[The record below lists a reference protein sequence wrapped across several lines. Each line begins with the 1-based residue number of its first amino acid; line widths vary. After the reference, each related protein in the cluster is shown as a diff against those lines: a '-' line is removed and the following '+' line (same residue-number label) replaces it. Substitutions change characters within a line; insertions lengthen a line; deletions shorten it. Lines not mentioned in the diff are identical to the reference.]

1 MSTKVL
7 NPFSSDIA
15 GEQRPKS
22 VPPKPKRLMADFDPA
37 LMQQVFDVPERK
49 RISNLHHNRQP
60 DISGDV

>member
-15 GEQRPKS
+15 GEQRAKP
-22 VPPKPKRLMADFDPA
+22 VPPKPKRLMADLNTAF
-37 LMQQVFDVPERK
+37 MQQIFDISKRK